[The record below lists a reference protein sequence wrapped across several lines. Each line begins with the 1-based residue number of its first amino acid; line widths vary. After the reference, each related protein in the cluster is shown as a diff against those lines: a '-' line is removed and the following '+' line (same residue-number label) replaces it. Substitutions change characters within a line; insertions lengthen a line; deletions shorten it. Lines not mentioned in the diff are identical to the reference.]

1 MEGEEKRERGRG
13 KICSI
18 VVPLR
23 CIYESISR
31 SWSNRGANSRGWA
44 KAFLERKSSRW
55 REKRGKDRAKHR
67 LGVEQPYRRCFWSF
81 FSFISLHPSR
91 FPRDTPEASIDLLRN
106 YSRSN
111 NSHVHSSEWES
122 RLKKLLSMISRA
134 TRIKRNHWNCI
145 FNLRRFNFSIKKV
158 SPSRKL
164 DRVSFD

>member
-81 FSFISLHPSR
+81 FSSIHARIILTSILPSG
-91 FPRDTPEASIDLLRN
+91 
-106 YSRSN
+106 SRVWKN
-111 NSHVHSSEWES
+111 FYRWYLE
-122 RLKKLLSMISRA
+122 R
-134 TRIKRNHWNCI
+134 RIKRNHWNCI